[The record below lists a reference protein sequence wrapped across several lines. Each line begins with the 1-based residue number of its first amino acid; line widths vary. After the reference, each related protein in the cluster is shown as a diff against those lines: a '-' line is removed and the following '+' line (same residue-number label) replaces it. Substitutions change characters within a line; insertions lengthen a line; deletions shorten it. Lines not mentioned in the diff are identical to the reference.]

1 MTWFNIP
8 MNNATTVQ
16 LDQRRKHL
24 RHNVYLLAVLLQD
37 ELDFIVRLKDVYE
50 AYDDAMI
57 IVETLEELP
66 FVQMPS
72 CSMVNPP

>member
-24 RHNVYLLAVLLQD
+24 RHNVYLLALLLQD
-37 ELDFIVRLKDVYE
+37 ELDFIVHLKDVYE
-50 AYDDAMI
+50 A
-57 IVETLEELP
+57 
-66 FVQMPS
+66 
-72 CSMVNPP
+72 